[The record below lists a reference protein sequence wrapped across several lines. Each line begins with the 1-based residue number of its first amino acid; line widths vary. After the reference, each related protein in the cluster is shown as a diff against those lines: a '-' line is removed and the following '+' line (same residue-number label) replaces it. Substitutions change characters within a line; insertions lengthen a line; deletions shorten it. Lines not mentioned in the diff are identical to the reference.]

1 MVEFGVG
8 KRVIGFEEEIGMAVT
23 LIAGEMEVQKRVVFA
38 VRVEEA
44 FVVAAVV
51 LLFVVL
57 DVVESVIEGVGFCVL
72 LTLVL
77 LTLVVE
83 KGLEVV
89 RADVVVIPRS
99 QSGIPSCPSVGSIR
113 SLA

>member
-8 KRVIGFEEEIGMAVT
+8 KKVIEFEELEIGMTVT
-23 LIAGEMEVQKRVVFA
+23 LIAGDMEVQKRVVFA
-38 VRVEEA
+38 VRVEEG
-44 FVVAAVV
+44 FVVVAVV

-57 DVVESVIEGVGFCVL
+57 DVVKSVIGIEGVGFCVL
-72 LTLVL
+72 LA
-77 LTLVVE
+77 LVVE

-89 RADVVVIPRS
+89 RADVVIPRS